1 MPDQTGRLL
10 PANPF
15 SACAAEVVHL
25 ASALEALDRQASL
38 LQLAPLACREWYE
51 VLRRKLVPQLAGKPF
66 IVAAVVG
73 GTNIGKSV
81 VFNHLAGGRVSAT
94 SPLASG
100 TKHPVCLVPAGFEKE
115 HDLAA
120 IFQGFVLYEWTQADA
135 ALENCPE
142 DRLFWKTSSD
152 LPSNLLVLDSP
163 DIDSDAKVNWS
174 RADNLRHCAD
184 VLVAVLTQQKYNDA
198 AVKQFF
204 RKAAGEDKAVIVIF
218 NQCLLPEDEEF
229 WPLWLDTFSRE
240 TGIVPDLLYVAPN
253 DRTAAEENRLS
264 FFERSWPR
272 DARPSKEPAD
282 ATPHNLARDLSEM
295 RFAEIK
301 LRTLRGAL
309 GQILSPQVGARAW
322 LDEIGRRSA
331 AFQDAAQLLSMQE
344 LARVDNWPSPPV
356 GLLVNHIR
364 QWWRTHREGWTRTI
378 HDVYGTLGD
387 GLLWPFRWARQKIA
401 GNAPDPRDSYRTA
414 ERTVMLQTVDALYS
428 ELTRLSQL
436 GNDLLK
442 PRLESLLAGASRAEL
457 LNRLTSAQDALD
469 LDEELSSVVA
479 AQMQSFRSENPN
491 AFGMFRKLDS
501 MAAVARPVTSVVLF
515 VAAAGPVGHA
525 LTPMV
530 TDAAAQSLAV
540 HIMGDIAGGT
550 GAVVVGETAL
560 SGTVGGLRLL
570 ETRFRQL
577 QAAFTTRRVGWFANF
592 LRENILGNLHDEL
605 AIAAGLAATAAYR
618 DVVGSLERL
627 ERQIAVVG
635 QAVPDAIDSPR

>member
-1 MPDQTGRLL
+1 MQDQIGRPS

-15 SACAAEVVHL
+15 AACAAEVARL
-25 ASALEALDRQASL
+25 AQAVEGLDQEAGL
-38 LQLAPLACREWYE
+38 LQLAPLTGREWYE
-51 VLRRKLVPQLAGKPF
+51 LLQRKLIPQLAAQPF

-81 VFNHLAGGRVSAT
+81 IFNHLAGGRVSAT

-100 TKHPVCLVPAGFEKE
+100 TKHPVCLVPAGFEKL
-115 HDLAA
+115 HDLGA
-120 IFQGFVLYEWTQADA
+120 IFEGFELREWTEPDA
-135 ALENCPE
+135 ALENSPE
-142 DRLFWKTSSD
+142 HRLFWKSSPG
-152 LPSNLLVLDSP
+152 LPPNLLVLDSP
-163 DIDSDAKVNWS
+163 DIDSDAEINWL
-174 RADNLRHCAD
+174 RADHLRHCAD

-229 WPLWLDTFSRE
+229 WPKWLDTFSRE
-240 TGIVPDLLYVAPN
+240 TGISPDLLYVAPN
-253 DRTAAEENRLS
+253 DRRAAEENRLS
-264 FFERSWPR
+264 FFERSWP
-272 DARPSKEPAD
+272 PGEMPAAD
-282 ATPHNLARDLSEM
+282 RADSTAHNLARDLSEM

-309 GQILSPQVGARAW
+309 GQVLSPQVGARAW
-322 LDEIGRRSA
+322 LEEISRRSA
-331 AFQDAAQLLSMQE
+331 AFQDAAHLLSMQE
-344 LARVDNWPSPPV
+344 LARVDNWSFSFV
-356 GLLVNHIR
+356 GLLVGHIR
-364 QWWRTHREGWTRTI
+364 QWWRTHREGWTKTI
-378 HDVYGTLGD
+378 HDVYGTLGN
-387 GLLWPFRWARQKIA
+387 GLLWPFRWAKHKIA
-401 GNAPDPRDSYRTA
+401 GDPPDPQTVYKNA
-414 ERTVMLQTVDALYS
+414 ELDVMLQTVDALYS

-442 PRLESLLAGASRAEL
+442 PRLESLLAGASRAQL
-457 LNRLTSAQDALD
+457 LERLTNSQNALD
-469 LDEELSSVVA
+469 LDEELTTVVA
-479 AQMQSFRSENPN
+479 AQMQAFRNENPN
-491 AFGMFRKLDS
+491 AFGVFRKLDS

-605 AIAAGLAATAAYR
+605 AIAAG
-618 DVVGSLERL
+618 
-627 ERQIAVVG
+627 
-635 QAVPDAIDSPR
+635 

>member
-1 MPDQTGRLL
+1 MPDQIGRPQ

-15 SACAAEVVHL
+15 SACAAEVTHL
-25 ASALEALDRQASL
+25 AHAVEALDRQAEL
-38 LQLAPLACREWYE
+38 LQMTPLAGREWYE
-51 VLRRKLVPQLAGKPF
+51 SLRRKLIPQLAGQPF

-81 VFNHLAGGRVSAT
+81 IFNHLAGGRVSAT

-100 TKHPVCLVPAGFEKE
+100 TRHPVCLVPAGFEKQ

-120 IFQGFVLYEWTQADA
+120 IFQGFELHEWTEPDA
-135 ALENCPE
+135 ALENCSE
-142 DRLFWKTSSD
+142 HRLFWKTSPA
-152 LPSNLLVLDSP
+152 LPPNLLVLDSP
-163 DIDSDAKVNWS
+163 DIDSDAEINWL
-174 RADNLRHCAD
+174 RADHLRHCAD

-204 RKAAGEDKAVIVIF
+204 RKAAGEDKAVIIVF

-240 TGIVPDLLYVAPN
+240 TGIAPDLLYLAPN
-253 DRTAAEENRLS
+253 DRRAAEENRLS
-264 FFERSWPR
+264 FFERSWPPGDLR
-272 DARPSKEPAD
+272 AAGSVDSTA
-282 ATPHNLARDLSEM
+282 HNLARDLSEM

-309 GQILSPQVGARAW
+309 GQVLSPQVGARAW
-322 LDEIGRRSA
+322 LEEIGRRSA
-331 AFQDAAQLLSMQE
+331 AFQDAAHLLSMQE

-356 GLLVNHIR
+356 SLLVGHIR
-364 QWWRTHREGWTRTI
+364 QWWRTHREGWTKTI
-378 HDVYGTLGD
+378 HDLYGTLGE
-387 GLLWPFRWARQKIA
+387 GLLWPFRWAKHKFT
-401 GNAPDPRDSYRTA
+401 GDSPDPQAAYRKA
-414 ERTVMLQTVDALYS
+414 ERSVMLETIDALYS

-436 GNDLLK
+436 GNDLLR

-457 LNRLTSAQDALD
+457 LDRLTSAQDALD
-469 LDEELSSVVA
+469 LDEELSIVVA
-479 AQMQSFRSENPN
+479 AQMQAFRNDNPN
-491 AFGMFRKLDS
+491 AFGLFRKLDS
-501 MAAVARPVTSVVLF
+501 LAAAARPVTSVVLF

-560 SGTVGGLRLL
+560 SGTAGGLRLL

-577 QAAFTTRRVGWFANF
+577 QAAFATRRVAWFAEF

-605 AIAAGLAATAAYR
+605 AAAAGLTATAPYQ
-618 DVVGSLERL
+618 DVVASLDRI
-627 ERQIAVVG
+627 ERQMTT
-635 QAVPDAIDSPR
+635 